1 MIGNFE
7 QCLAKLLVHEGGYVN
22 HKDDPGGETNLG
34 VTRATWE
41 LWVGHPVSEKEM
53 RNLTPLM
60 VSPLYK
66 RKYWDACRADELVS
80 GLDYCVFDVA
90 VNSGVGRA
98 VKLLQQSVGATPD
111 GSFGSITFGLV
122 KQVDPTTLIERYC
135 ARRMEFLESLKS
147 FPVFGRGW
155 SRRVAEVK
163 EVALRMVQDT
173 SPA

>member
-1 MIGNFE
+1 MNANFE
-7 QCLAKLLVHEGGYVN
+7 QCLEMLLVHEGGYVN

-111 GSFGSITFGLV
+111 GSFGSVTFGLV

>member
-1 MIGNFE
+1 MNANFDA
-7 QCLAKLLVHEGGYVN
+7 CLAKLLVHEGGYV
-22 HKDDPGGETNLG
+22 HHPSDPGGETNLG

-53 RNLTPLM
+53 RSLTPTM

-80 GLDYCVFDVA
+80 GVDYCVFDVA